1 MSIDR
6 RKSLGLIG
14 AASIAGFLSGNSPAD
29 DSTKANGAPHKW
41 AQVEP
46 RELIRERYF
55 PNVTLTT
62 HEGKSVRLYDD
73 LVKDKIVVMNFMY
86 TSCGNVCPLVTEN
99 LVKVQRQLAPRMG
112 RDIFFCSF
120 TLDPAHDA
128 PSVLKDYSKLHRA
141 AGPGWTFLTG
151 TPSTMEMLRRR
162 LGFTD
167 PDPEKDK
174 DKENHIGNIR
184 YGNEPRL
191 LWGACPGMSHVEVIV
206 EAISWVE
213 WPKKSDTAG

>member
-1 MSIDR
+1 MSTITR
-6 RKSLGLIG
+6 RNSLGIIG
-14 AASIAGFLSGNSPAD
+14 AATAAGWLSANAD
-29 DSTKANGAPHKW
+29 DSPKAPHKW
-41 AQVEP
+41 PQVEP
-46 RELIRERYF
+46 RDAIRERYF
-55 PNVTLTT
+55 PNVILTT

-73 LVKDKIVVMNFMY
+73 LIKDKVVVMNFMY
-86 TSCGNVCPLVTEN
+86 TSCGNICPLVTEN
-99 LVKVQRQLAPRMG
+99 LVKVQKILGPRMG
-112 RDIFFCSF
+112 HDVFFCSF
-120 TLDPAHDA
+120 TLDPAHDT
-128 PSVLKDYSKLHRA
+128 PQVLKDYSRLHRT
-141 AGPGWTFLTG
+141 GPGWAYLTG
-151 TPSTMEMLRRR
+151 SASLMEMLRRR

-206 EAISWVE
+206 EAISWVD